1 MRLLAKLL
9 ISVVPIA
16 LAQDVP
22 NQTPSLYSSA
32 LVEKPLVRT
41 GVQCSV
47 HDFYAIA
54 SINHDP
60 TERHTLLLNWFS
72 VNGKRCSSYDL
83 TVIWNSLA
91 TWVGTSDTP
100 QMRGAVIRYY
110 EEALI
115 REKK

>member
-1 MRLLAKLL
+1 MRLIAKLL
-9 ISVVPIA
+9 IATVPLA
-16 LAQDVP
+16 LAQETP
-22 NQTPSLYSSA
+22 NQTPNLFSSA

-47 HDFYAIA
+47 PDFYAIA

-60 TERHTLLLNWFS
+60 TERHTLLLNWLS
-72 VNGKRCSSYDL
+72 KNGKRCSSYDL

-91 TWVGTSDTP
+91 AWAGTSDTP
-100 QMRGAVIRYY
+100 QIRAAVVKYY
-110 EEALI
+110 EDALI